1 MRGEAAAGARSLT
14 VGAVLLT
21 TRPPALRAPP
31 LLALPQSLGRR
42 HRARRPGRHWARRRS
57 GRRRYFRIDG
67 PDCFESRVESRSH
80 TSLPPFPRPRE
91 GRGLTAPALPHPR
104 PRGLSS
110 ATQPPPNRHPTA
122 TQPRFERP
130 VPRAPA
136 LLLRSHFLSVP
147 GDGEGQPRP
156 PAGRGPRS
164 RPALPP
170 RSPTAR
176 AARPRPARVAPRDTY
191 KLRCFPQVPAE
202 NERDTDLAT

>member
-42 HRARRPGRHWARRRS
+42 HRARRRS

-91 GRGLTAPALPHPR
+91 GPR
-104 PRGLSS
+104 TNRPCPSPPEAARAVLRDPT
-110 ATQPPPNRHPTA
+110 ATQPPPSHASNVRSRGRLHCSCARTSFRFPA
-122 TQPRFERP
+122 TGRDSP
-130 VPRAPA
+130 VP
-136 LLLRSHFLSVP
+136 
-147 GDGEGQPRP
+147 P

-191 KLRCFPQVPAE
+191 KLRFFPQVPAE